1 MNGTGQDLRWLD
13 PDAPPDEFP
22 QTCHAL
28 TQPNGLLAIGGDLSV
43 ARLLAAYRRGIF
55 PWFGEDQPV
64 LWWTPDPRAVLF
76 PAEIRISRSLRKTLR
91 KNIFSVSV
99 DQAFADVVAGC
110 AKRARPSGQ
119 PDDGTAGTW
128 ITPEMA
134 AAYEK
139 MHAAGHAHSIETW
152 HEGRLAGGLYGINIG
167 RVFFGESMFSSR
179 TDASKIALV
188 RLVTLCPIMHIGL
201 IDCQVASGHLAS
213 LGSRE
218 IPRTEFNRLLAQ
230 LTAFQTPDDWPS
242 APVNTLDLLDQAPFS
257 GQ

>member
-1 MNGTGQDLRWLD
+1 MNGTGPEIRWLD

-22 QTCHAL
+22 QTSRAL
-28 TQPNGLLAIGGDLSV
+28 TEPNGLLAIGGDLSV

-76 PAEIRISRSLRKTLR
+76 PSEIRISRSLRKTLR

-99 DQAFADVVAGC
+99 DLAFSEVVAGC
-110 AKRARPSGQ
+110 AKRPRPSGQ
-119 PDDGTAGTW
+119 PGDGTPGTW
-128 ITPEMA
+128 ITPDMA
-134 AAYEK
+134 SAYEK

-152 HEGRLAGGLYGINIG
+152 HEGQLAGGLYGINIG
-167 RVFFGESMFSSR
+167 RVFFGESMFSRR
-179 TDASKIALV
+179 TDASKVALV
-188 RLVTLCPIMHIGL
+188 KLVTLCHVMQIGL

-218 IPRTEFNRLLAQ
+218 IPRNEFNRLLAR
-230 LTAFQTPDDWPS
+230 LTAFRTPGDWP
-242 APVNTLDLLDQAPFS
+242 AEPVNTLDLLELAPFS
-257 GQ
+257 CR